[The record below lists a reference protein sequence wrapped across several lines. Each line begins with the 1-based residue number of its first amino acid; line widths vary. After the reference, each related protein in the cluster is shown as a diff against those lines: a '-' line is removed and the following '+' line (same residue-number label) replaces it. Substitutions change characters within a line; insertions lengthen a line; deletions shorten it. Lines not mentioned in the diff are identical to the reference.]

1 MRDSLL
7 QAAVGTRVNPHKL
20 ERKVKRLI
28 FGAVSD
34 ADFCVITPHFGPP
47 YIKLGSGPEK
57 CESQ

>member
-1 MRDSLL
+1 M

-20 ERKVKRLI
+20 ERKIKRLI